1 MIMESLGIVME
12 RPRVILMTAMQ
23 SMVAI
28 VMMAIAMVAIARPIA
43 MMFIVMIPTVQS
55 IAMMA
60 MIAMVIAWAMDV
72 AADWVMDIHMEKF
85 QSGCP
90 EDVDCNV

>member
-1 MIMESLGIVME
+1 MIMESLDIVME
-12 RPRVILMTAMQ
+12 RPWVILMTAMQ

-43 MMFIVMIPTVQS
+43 MMFIVMLPTVQS

-60 MIAMVIAWAMDV
+60 MIAMFIAMDV
-72 AADWVMDIHMEKF
+72 AADWVMDIHMGKF

>member
-1 MIMESLGIVME
+1 MESLGIVME
-12 RPRVILMTAMQ
+12 RLWVILMTAMQ

-28 VMMAIAMVAIARPIA
+28 VMMAIAMLAIARPIA

-55 IAMMA
+55 IAM
-60 MIAMVIAWAMDV
+60 IAMVIAMDV
-72 AADWVMDIHMEKF
+72 AADWVMDIHMGKF

>member
-12 RPRVILMTAMQ
+12 RPRVILMT
-23 SMVAI
+23 
-28 VMMAIAMVAIARPIA
+28 AIAMVAIARPIA